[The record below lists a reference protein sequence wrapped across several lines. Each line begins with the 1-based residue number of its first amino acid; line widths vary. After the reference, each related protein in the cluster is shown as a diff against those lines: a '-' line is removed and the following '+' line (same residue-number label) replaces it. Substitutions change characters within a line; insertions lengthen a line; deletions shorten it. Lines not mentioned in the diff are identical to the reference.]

1 MQREA
6 ITQATHT
13 ITLFLKD
20 AKPGG
25 TLRLNLLSSYGKT
38 PEGPERV
45 ERVKDT
51 NGLTNQVTQL

>member
-1 MQREA
+1 
-6 ITQATHT
+6 
-13 ITLFLKD
+13 LFLEG

-25 TLRLNLLSSYGKT
+25 TLRLHLLSPYGKT

>member
-38 PEGPERV
+38 HISSEPIY
-45 ERVKDT
+45 
-51 NGLTNQVTQL
+51 NLLH